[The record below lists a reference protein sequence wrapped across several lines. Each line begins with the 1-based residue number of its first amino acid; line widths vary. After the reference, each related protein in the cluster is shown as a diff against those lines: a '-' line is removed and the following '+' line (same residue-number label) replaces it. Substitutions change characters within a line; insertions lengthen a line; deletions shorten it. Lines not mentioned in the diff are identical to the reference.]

1 LNAVW
6 EFGRRL
12 LSLCPLFS
20 FNHALWKPHLL
31 PILTPLSILARSKG
45 ARRPHQA
52 KPEHLQ
58 HLDRATVRS
67 CTTFAITEPQPPEA
81 PAAITYPLSAVQLRR
96 GEHPRT
102 TAKP

>member
-1 LNAVW
+1 LNAIR

-45 ARRPHQA
+45 ARQPHQA
-52 KPEHLQ
+52 ESERLQ
-58 HLDRATVRS
+58 HLDCAAVRS
-67 CTTFAITEPQPPEA
+67 YTTFAIAEPQPPEA
-81 PAAITYPLSAVQLRR
+81 PAAIAYPLTAIQLRY
-96 GEHPRT
+96 GEHSRT